1 MDVKPGSETSED
13 PARRKG
19 DGDTTAQVRNLN
31 WGAAPNDVQLHP
43 QSALS
48 IVAALDT
55 AGTSIT
61 LLPVPDI
68 LLETSDDPDL
78 ISTSPDPRHAAL
90 HEDSNITPIINR
102 VDNRDRTMSVNLLTL
117 QVARDLRE
125 KCKRLAVESA
135 LVRNRREKQLYL
147 TVGIVHWQNPET
159 DEFYQSPLLFYP
171 VTLISEASRNGLGY
185 VHQLYNAEGIP
196 DYNYHLR
203 DEFKQ
208 QTGITLPE
216 YQAQQ
221 SVELFLERVNDRVA
235 RVEHAL
241 VDKTMRL
248 GIATA
253 PAGLNPELPESHQAL
268 VRLPARFS
276 PELATLLIANHNLDD
291 LQLTLNLIDAS
302 NDYQLHD
309 DHHESLRPSADLG
322 ALRTFTEDLNQMG
335 IGHVEFQQLTDL
347 AERLNDW
354 IACVE
359 PVLESDLIS
368 RILQQRDIKAVQ
380 LMKLAGIIEL
390 LDKAPPSV
398 DNLLCR
404 DLAFA
409 STPMLFKRARHQAKL
424 IEDELSELQQHF
436 HLDRLPAKTQLLQ
449 LIEELGGAPSADLE
463 VIDSDYFNAR
473 RQFMNFSTDRPTTLS
488 EDHKRLL
495 NKLVKVLR
503 FRELFVNNTEYRLAL
518 GPAYRGLKTDWRK
531 LESALNYS
539 QELKTVIGSES
550 IAANALTD
558 WQGFRQGYS
567 RALSQLQAA
576 SNALRG
582 MLTTIR
588 PTDQNTTVTEV
599 LVKSKCL
606 EEELRTWKP
615 EATIVAAYPEKT
627 ALDLLR
633 LLSNQQSVD
642 ARTESLVQDANT
654 TIRRFLEN
662 SDESDARDQLDE
674 TLAWLQDAVSSDELS
689 LEDIREAL
697 ANASDNS

>member
-1 MDVKPGSETSED
+1 MDVESGSETSND

-19 DGDTTAQVRNLN
+19 DADAATKIRNLS
-31 WGAAPNDVQLHP
+31 WGSAPTDIELHP

-68 LLETSDDPDL
+68 LLENDHDPDL
-78 ISTSPDPRHAAL
+78 ISTSPDSTKAL
-90 HEDSNITPIINR
+90 LHDDSNITPILNR

-135 LVRNRREKQLYL
+135 LVKNRREKQLYL
-147 TVGIVHWQNPET
+147 TVGIIHWTHPET
-159 DEFYQSPLLFYP
+159 DQVCQSPLLFYP

-203 DEFKQ
+203 DDFKQ
-208 QTGITLPE
+208 MTGITLPE

-221 SVELFLERVNDRVA
+221 SVELFFERVADRVDS
-235 RVEHAL
+235 VENAAI
-241 VDKTMRL
+241 DKTMRL

-253 PAGLNPELPESHQAL
+253 PAGLNPAFPEAHQAL
-268 VRLPARFS
+268 VKLPARFS
-276 PELATLLIANHNLDD
+276 CELANQLIANRNLDD

-302 NDYQLHD
+302 NDYQLNKD
-309 DHHESLRPSADLG
+309 NDENFRPTADLS
-322 ALRTFTEDLNQMG
+322 ALRTLTEDLNQMG
-335 IGHVEFQQLTDL
+335 IGHVEFQQLSDL
-347 AERLNDW
+347 PERIKDW

-359 PVLESDLIS
+359 PVLESDLIN

-390 LDKAPPSV
+390 LDKAPPTV
-398 DNLLCR
+398 DNVLHR

-424 IEDELSELQQHF
+424 IEDELAELQQHF
-436 HLDRLPAKTQLLQ
+436 HLDRLPAKSQLLQ

-473 RQFMNFSTDRPTTLS
+473 RQFANFSTDRPTTLS

-518 GPAYRGLKTDWRK
+518 GPAYRGLKTEWRK
-531 LESALNYS
+531 LESALNYA
-539 QELKTVIGSES
+539 QELRTVIGSEG
-550 IAANALTD
+550 IAANALSD
-558 WQGFRQGYS
+558 WQSFRQGYS

-582 MLTTIR
+582 MLKTIR
-588 PTDQNTTVTEV
+588 PTDQNTTATEI

-606 EEELRTWKP
+606 EEELRDWKP
-615 EATIVAAYPEKT
+615 EAATLAAYPDKT
-627 ALDLLR
+627 ALTLLR
-633 LLSNQQSVD
+633 LLSNHQSVD
-642 ARTESLVQDANT
+642 ARTEGLVQDANS
-654 TIRRFLEN
+654 TIRHFLEH
-662 SDESDARDQLDE
+662 SDESDARLQLDE
-674 TLAWLQDAVSSDELS
+674 TLAWLQDAVSSEDLS
-689 LEDIREAL
+689 LDAIREAL
-697 ANASDNS
+697 TSGGDNS